1 MSLGKGLKTLQWTN
15 LVWFQPLVFRMFSR
29 PLFKTYWIWMPKFVS
44 MKFVLLLFEV
54 TYSHEV
60 SLSLGHVVLACHNWG
75 GNLQI
80 VEVCQSAW
88 PRRFEKIDPKSQISE
103 QAIWMWFWFL
113 RTLILMLPSCTGPFN
128 CPTSAQYTKWIHQ
141 NGSSFAVDCAPF
153 FWKVLRK
160 RVRSCQTNHGCL
172 LGDAPVVLCLAPW
185 CHKQSVLD

>member
-75 GNLQI
+75 GNLQV

-141 NGSSFAVDCAPF
+141 NGSSFAVDCSPIFLESASKKGEILPD
-153 FWKVLRK
+153 
-160 RVRSCQTNHGCL
+160 Q
-172 LGDAPVVLCLAPW
+172 PW
-185 CHKQSVLD
+185 VSFGWCPCCVMFGSMMP